1 MQPRTN
7 ERTIGRRIALA
18 LTLCGLLAYGGSAFA
33 RGAAGDGGG
42 GNGAGSNGGGASAD
56 GSTGS
61 AVGSAGQSG
70 GTGLNG
76 RDSAL
81 APIPIKLQK
90 LLERHH
96 LTRSRI
102 LDAEIDRKNGRWVYE
117 LKLLDA
123 DGVVRELRYNA
134 LNGDA
139 LPRVHD

>member
-1 MQPRTN
+1 MQPRTT
-7 ERTIGRRIALA
+7 ERTLRRRIALA
-18 LTLCGLLAYGGSAFA
+18 LALCGLLAHGGSAFA

-42 GNGAGSNGGGASAD
+42 GASGATSGGTSTDGGGAGAQ
-56 GSTGS
+56 GSTGP
-61 AVGSAGQSG
+61 SG

-76 RDSAL
+76 LDSAL

-96 LTRSRI
+96 LMHSRI
-102 LDAEIDRKNGRWVYE
+102 LDAEIDRKSGRWVYE
-117 LKLLDA
+117 LKLLGP

-139 LPRVHD
+139 LPRNRD